1 MPWIPHRSQ
10 SVELLDDL
18 TTHPE
23 LAANLAEM
31 AWLYRLSG
39 GYRLGW
45 RLLQPLLQAQN
56 TMLDLGSGN
65 GQIGRWLQTSSQ
77 QHGQHLHTIS
87 LDLNSTIVGMNQQ
100 ALVGAGQALPCADR
114 SIDIVF
120 CAQMLHH
127 CTSDEVIGLLGEAQR
142 VARRGIVIVDLKRS
156 WLGYW
161 GARLAGLGPMTSLGK
176 HDGPLSVLRAW
187 RSNELQVLLQTAGI
201 QHYRIQQNSLY
212 WGLAIEQT
220 AEPKA

>member
-1 MPWIPHRSQ
+1 MAWIPQHSQ
-10 SVELLDDL
+10 AVELLDEL
-18 TTHPE
+18 TEHPE

-45 RLLQPLLQAQN
+45 RLLQPFLQAH
-56 TMLDLGSGN
+56 TSLLDLGAGN
-65 GQIGRWLQTSSQ
+65 GQIGRWLQAASQ
-77 QHGQHLHTIS
+77 QQGQSLQTFS
-87 LDLNSTIVGMNQQ
+87 LDLNHTIVASNQR
-100 ALVGAGQALPCADR
+100 AVVGAGQALPLADR

-127 CTSDEVIGLLGEAQR
+127 CSNIEVITLLLEAQR
-142 VARRGIVIVDLKRS
+142 VARRGIVLVDLQRS

-161 GARLAGLGPMTSLGK
+161 GAQLAGLGPLTSLGK

-187 RSNELQVLLQTAGI
+187 RSSEIQSMLQAVGI
-201 QHYRIQQNSLY
+201 QHYQIEQTSLY
-212 WGLAIEQT
+212 WGLAIE
-220 AEPKA
+220 PHV